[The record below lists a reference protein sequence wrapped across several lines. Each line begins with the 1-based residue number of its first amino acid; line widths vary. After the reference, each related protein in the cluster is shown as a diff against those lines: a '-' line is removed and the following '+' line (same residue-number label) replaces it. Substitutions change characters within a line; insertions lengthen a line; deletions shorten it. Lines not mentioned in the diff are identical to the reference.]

1 MNKNKMKKNN
11 NMGYSMSPMLE
22 VDETTPENSFQM
34 VNRFGR
40 CNVQSTANTDNSY
53 PEIAQGLSKKVAES
67 VDDERKRWREQNDKE
82 SGGKYKH

>member
-1 MNKNKMKKNN
+1 MNKNKIKKNN
-11 NMGYSMSPMLE
+11 MEYSLNPSLDS
-22 VDETTPENSFQM
+22 DENTPESSFQM

-40 CNVQSTANTDNSY
+40 CNVQATANTDNSY

-67 VDDERKRWREQNDKE
+67 VDDERKRWRAQNGKG

>member
-1 MNKNKMKKNN
+1 MKKNN
-11 NMGYSMSPMLE
+11 MGYVLNPSLE
-22 VDETTPENSFQM
+22 TDETTPENCYQT

-40 CNVQSTANTDNSY
+40 CNVQATANTDNSY

-67 VDDERKRWREQNDKE
+67 VDDERKRWREQNGKE

>member
-11 NMGYSMSPMLE
+11 MGYSLSPASD

-40 CNVQSTANTDNSY
+40 CNVQATNNTDNSY
-53 PEIAQGLSKKVAES
+53 PEIAQGLSKKVAKS
-67 VDDERKRWREQNDKE
+67 VDDERKRWRNQNGKE